1 MAGKPASD
9 VPFQIVRY
17 AEGERAGCGIVIVD
31 RLFDLDAIPGC
42 EDWRDSLDLLNDWDR
57 AGPRLIDFAKR
68 AITEEGRDL
77 ATARL
82 LAPIQVPGEIF
93 CAGANYLDH
102 IDEMNRA
109 MNHVATPT
117 FKDLGEKPWH
127 FIKSS
132 RSAVIGPGDPI
143 RIPRYCEELDWE
155 IELAVIIG
163 RPGRDIARAD
173 ALDHVA
179 GYAIANDLSLRP
191 AVHRSA
197 IPVGSPFHYD
207 FLSAKSFD
215 GACPL
220 GPAITPACAI
230 PDPHALGLKL
240 WVNGA
245 LMQDSSTA
253 QMMFGI
259 EEQIEM
265 LSSRLTLHPGD
276 VILTGTP
283 AGVGVARGLSLK
295 PGDEVRMWIERIGEM
310 TNPVV

>member
-1 MAGKPASD
+1 MAGKPAAEP
-9 VPFQIVRY
+9 PFQIVRY
-17 AEGERAGCGIVIVD
+17 ADVDRVGCGIVAAN
-31 RLFDLDAIPGC
+31 RLFDFKEILGC
-42 EDWRDSLDLLNDWDR
+42 EDWSDSLELLRDWDL
-57 AGPRLIDFAKR
+57 AAPRLANFAGR
-68 AITEEGRDL
+68 TAPEAGRDL
-77 ATARL
+77 ASIRL
-82 LAPIQVPGEIF
+82 LAPIAIPGEIF
-93 CAGANYLDH
+93 CAGANYIDH
-102 IDEMNRA
+102 VAEMNQA

-117 FKDLGEKPWH
+117 FKELGEKPWH

-143 RIPRYCEELDWE
+143 RIPKYCAELDWE

-163 RPGRDIARAD
+163 RSGRDITRSD
-173 ALDHVA
+173 ALDYVA
-179 GYAIANDLSLRP
+179 GYAVANDLSLRP
-191 AVHRSA
+191 AVHRDA
-197 IPVGSPFHYD
+197 ISIGSPFHYD

-215 GACPL
+215 GACPF
-220 GPAITPACAI
+220 GPAITPASAI
-230 PDPHALGLKL
+230 ADPHALRMKL

-259 EEQIEM
+259 DEQIEM